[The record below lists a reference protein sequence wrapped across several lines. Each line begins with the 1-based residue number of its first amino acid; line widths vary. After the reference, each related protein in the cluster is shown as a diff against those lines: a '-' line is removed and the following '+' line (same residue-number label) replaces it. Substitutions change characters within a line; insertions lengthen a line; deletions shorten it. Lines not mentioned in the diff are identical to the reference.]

1 VEIIRE
7 NKKIDTPVVL
17 TIGSFDGV
25 HIGHRGMIHQLKELA
40 ENNNYKTAVLSFVPH
55 PKKYFDKEGNLKLLT
70 TDKEKA
76 ELLEKT
82 GIDYLI
88 LENFDEKFASQE
100 PEEFIKK
107 LKDQY
112 GMKILLMGY
121 DHHFGKDRKGNYS
134 YIRSLAP
141 QMDFE
146 TEIIKPVLYEGVPV
160 SSSLIRKLIEEGKIE
175 KADKLLGY
183 PYFIRGI
190 VVSGNRIG
198 NKLGFPTANIQI
210 DSSDKLWPKQGVY
223 IVKSPIDGQ
232 EVFGMMNI
240 GVRPT
245 IDGKKQIMEVHF
257 FDFDKNLYGKDLQI
271 EFLKRL
277 RPEKKFNSLEA
288 LTNQLKEDK
297 KKSLEWIKTQKEKIS
312 SNS

>member
-1 VEIIRE
+1 MEIIRE